1 MTTVPGAPAQQA
13 TEADLAARLRQVQ
26 QMVLRLPEVG
36 GLADIVANAPRLAC
50 DACDLDR
57 AMVSH
62 VRDGHIAVA
71 TSLNRRDP
79 GRTEQFRRLA
89 RTVRAELVDAPPEL
103 EAVTTQLPV
112 LVRELPR
119 HESPVMQTVLET
131 LEAREYIV
139 APIVHAGR
147 VVGLIHADRDPSGT
161 PLTELDAELL
171 WLFATGLGW
180 ALRDAA
186 VAHYYDTPV
195 RHRRHAE

>member
-1 MTTVPGAPAQQA
+1 MTTVPGARPQHTADMDVA
-13 TEADLAARLRQVQ
+13 TRLRHVQ
-26 QMVLRLPEVG
+26 QIVLHLPEVG

-50 DACDLDR
+50 EACDLDR

-79 GRTEQFRRLA
+79 DRTETFRRLA

-112 LVRELPR
+112 LVHRLPEY
-119 HESPVMQTVLET
+119 ESPVMQSVLET

-139 APIVHAGR
+139 APIVHEAREPRLDDIARRAG
-147 VVGLIHADRDPSGT
+147 
-161 PLTELDAELL
+161 DA
-171 WLFATGLGW
+171 
-180 ALRDAA
+180 
-186 VAHYYDTPV
+186 
-195 RHRRHAE
+195 